1 MISMTTN
8 PTTPCPTIK
17 MTTTLKS
24 GIALLVLIVAVVH
37 GATQSSK
44 RGVNRHIKFM
54 NDSGSKVEI
63 YWVHPDTRETVL
75 MSNPTVMVGAEF
87 PLDSYVGHEFEIRE
101 VPDGPNGECRHKK
114 KQQQPTTSQADEEE
128 DDLTCRH
135 TYVTVSVNDEQ
146 VARITRTFT
155 AEFVDNKIKAD
166 MQASDI
172 IQECQ
177 RVAQD
182 KIKADTTNSTQPIIM
197 KEMLECVEAGVATAL
212 ELVNEEIAFQAS
224 VRKDIAATLE
234 NYTCV
239 DDTLN
244 STADI
249 TTNIWNHPLSTNG
262 GKDSRSTS
270 RKSYNVHVKHDRV
283 ASKIHVI
290 EQFISPEECDAMEKL
305 AAKTL
310 HDATVADGKGG
321 SQLSNHRKA
330 KQAGITVPW
339 DKPADPISIL
349 SRRVYDYVNSVLDL
363 DIQENGQEDLMS
375 IQYFGRGRNDTEPDR
390 YTPHCDGDCTG
401 QPHKYGN
408 RMATMV
414 MYCITAESGGHTN
427 FRNAGVHVKP
437 VQNDAVFFSYIDP
450 VTKTMDTGFTEH
462 SGCPVFTGSKKI
474 VTQWVRY
481 GVSDEVP
488 WDSFNTLGI
497 KLSEVE

>member
-1 MISMTTN
+1 MTIH
-8 PTTPCPTIK
+8 PAIQRRQPSG
-17 MTTTLKS
+17 MTLKTMKAML
-24 GIALLVLIVAVVH
+24 ALLSLSMLILLVNA
-37 GATQSSK
+37 SK
-44 RGVNRHIKFM
+44 RGVTRHIKFL
-54 NDSGSKVEI
+54 NDSGSKLEI
-63 YWVHPDTRETVL
+63 YWVHPDTRDTVL
-75 MSNPTVMVGAEF
+75 MSSPVVMVGADF

-114 KQQQPTTSQADEEE
+114 KQQASKESNSTEEV

-135 TYVTVSVNDEQ
+135 TYVTVSINDEQ
-146 VARITRTFT
+146 VARITKTFT

-166 MQASDI
+166 MQAADLVK
-172 IQECQ
+172 ECQ
-177 RVAQD
+177 RIAED
-182 KIKADTTNSTQPIIM
+182 KLNEDNNSDAEREVVM
-197 KEMLECVEAGVATAL
+197 KEMMECVEAGVATAL
-212 ELVNEEIAFQAS
+212 ERVNEEIAFQAS
-224 VRKDIAATLE
+224 VRKEIAATLE

-249 TTNIWNHPLSTNG
+249 STTTWDQPLSTNK

-270 RKSYNVHVKHDRV
+270 RKTFNVHVKHDRS

-290 EQFISPEECDAMEKL
+290 EQFISPEECTAMEAL

-339 DKPADPISIL
+339 DKPNDPISIL
-349 SRRVYDYVNSVLDL
+349 SRRVYDYVNSVLEL

-437 VQNDAVFFSYIDP
+437 VSNDAVFFSYIDP
-450 VTKTMDTGFTEH
+450 ATKIMDTGFTEH

-481 GVSDEVP
+481 GVSDDVP
-488 WDSFNTLGI
+488 WDAFNTLGI
-497 KLSEVE
+497 KHSEAE

>member
-1 MISMTTN
+1 MIAMTN
-8 PTTPCPTIK
+8 PMVASCQEKRMTK
-17 MTTTLKS
+17 MITTLLCS
-24 GIALLVLIVAVVH
+24 ALLLIVVS
-37 GATQSSK
+37 GASQSSK
-44 RGVNRHIKFM
+44 RGTNRHIKFM
-54 NDSGSKVEI
+54 NDSGSKIEV

-75 MSNPTVMVGAEF
+75 MSAPNVMVGADF

-114 KQQQPTTSQADEEE
+114 KQQQLESNTSADGED

-146 VARITRTFT
+146 VARITRSFT
-155 AEFVDNKIKAD
+155 SEFIDNKIKAD
-166 MQASDI
+166 MQASDLI
-172 IQECQ
+172 KECQ
-177 RVAQD
+177 KIAQD
-182 KIKADTTNSTQPIIM
+182 KLSTDTQNRTQIIM
-197 KEMLECVEAGVATAL
+197 NEMLECVESGVASAL

-249 TTNIWNHPLSTNG
+249 TTTTWMHPLSINNG
-262 GKDSRSTS
+262 DDSRSTTS
-270 RKSYNVHVKHDRV
+270 KNYKIHIKHDRV
-283 ASKIHVI
+283 ASKIHLI
-290 EQFISPEECDAMEKL
+290 EKFITPDECVAMEAL

-330 KQAGITVPW
+330 KQAGIKVPW
-339 DKPADPISIL
+339 DKPKDPISQL
-349 SRRVYDYVNSVLDL
+349 SRRVYDYVNHVLDL
-363 DIQENGQEDLMS
+363 EIKENGQEDLMS

-414 MYCITAESGGHTN
+414 MYCVTAESGGHTN

-437 VQNDAVFFSYIDP
+437 VMYDAVFFSYIDP

-488 WDSFNTLGI
+488 WDAFNTLGI
-497 KLSEVE
+497 KLSEAE

>member
-1 MISMTTN
+1 MLLLNYSRMTAARV
-8 PTTPCPTIK
+8 
-17 MTTTLKS
+17 
-24 GIALLVLIVAVVH
+24 GIPALVAALGAILLLLVVVTSAANA
-37 GATQSSK
+37 GM

-63 YWVHPDTRETVL
+63 YWVHPETRDTVL
-75 MSNPTVMVGAEF
+75 MSTPHIVVGADF

-101 VPDGPNGECRHKK
+101 VPDGPNGECRHKDANN
-114 KQQQPTTSQADEEE
+114 T
-128 DDLTCRH
+128 DDKSCRH
-135 TYVTVSVNDEQ
+135 TYITVSVNDEQ
-146 VARITRTFT
+146 VARITRAFEV
-155 AEFVDNKIKAD
+155 EFVDNKIKAE
-166 MQASDI
+166 MHASEL
-172 IQECQ
+172 IQLCQ
-177 RVAQD
+177 Q
-182 KIKADTTNSTQPIIM
+182 KAKDTIGGSSNTDNTQLILD
-197 KEMLECVEAGVATAL
+197 EMLRCVENGVSEAL
-212 ELVNEEIAFQAS
+212 ERVNEEIAFQAS

-239 DDTLN
+239 DDALN

-249 TTNIWNHPLSTNG
+249 TSTVWTSPISTNKG
-262 GKDSRSTS
+262 ADSRTSTH
-270 RKSYNVHVKHDRV
+270 RDYNVHIKHDRL

-290 EQFISPEECDAMEKL
+290 EQFITPEECVAMEQL

-330 KQAGITVPW
+330 KQAGIKVSW
-339 DKPADPISIL
+339 NKPKDPISQL
-349 SRRVYDYVNSVLDL
+349 SRRVYDYVNHVLDL
-363 DIQENGQEDLMS
+363 EIKENGQEDLMS

-414 MYCITAESGGHTN
+414 MYCITADSGGHTN

-450 VTKTMDTGFTEH
+450 ATKTMDTGFTEH
-462 SGCPVFTGSKKI
+462 SGCPVFTGTKKI

-481 GVSDEVP
+481 GVSDEEP

-497 KLSEVE
+497 KISEAE

>member
-1 MISMTTN
+1 MAMTN
-8 PTTPCPTIK
+8 PTSPVIPTR
-17 MTTTLKS
+17 MKS
-24 GIALLVLIVAVVH
+24 SLALLLVIITAVVH

-44 RGVNRHIKFM
+44 RGVNRSIKFV
-54 NDSGSKVEI
+54 NESGSKVEI
-63 YWVHPDTRETVL
+63 YWVHPDTRDTVL
-75 MSNPTVMVGAEF
+75 MSNPVVMAGADF

-101 VPDGPNGECRHKK
+101 VPDGPNGECRHRK
-114 KQQQPTTSQADEEE
+114 KQQQNTNESAEAGDTE
-128 DDLTCRH
+128 DDFTCRH

-146 VARITRTFT
+146 VARISREFT

-172 IQECQ
+172 IKECE
-177 RVAQD
+177 RIAQD
-182 KIKADTTNSTQPIIM
+182 KISVDTTNSTQIIM
-197 KEMLECVEAGVATAL
+197 NEMLECVETGVASAL
-212 ELVNEEIAFQAS
+212 EIVNEEIAFQAS

-249 TTNIWNHPLSTNG
+249 TTSVWNSPLSTNG

-270 RKSYNVHVKHDRV
+270 PKGYTVHVKHDRV

-290 EQFISPEECDAMEKL
+290 EQFISPEECTAMETL

-330 KQAGITVPW
+330 KQAGIKVPW
-339 DKPADPISIL
+339 DKPNDPIAIL

-437 VQNDAVFFSYIDP
+437 VANDAVFFSYIDP
-450 VTKTMDTGFTEH
+450 VTKIMDTGFTEH

-481 GVSDEVP
+481 GVSDDDP

-497 KLSEVE
+497 KYSEAE